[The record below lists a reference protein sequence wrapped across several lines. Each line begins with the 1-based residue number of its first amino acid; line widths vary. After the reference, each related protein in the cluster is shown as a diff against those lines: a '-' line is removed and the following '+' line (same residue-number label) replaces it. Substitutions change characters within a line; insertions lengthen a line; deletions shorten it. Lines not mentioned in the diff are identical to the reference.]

1 MPRYQWT
8 PPTGDNSDSNDKPTA
23 DNKEE
28 QPRTLPH
35 SQALQQFN
43 TTETHYSP
51 KRWLINPALC
61 SMVGQSMSHLLK
73 ILGLGLGA
81 SKTEIKVHY
90 RQLARK
96 YHPDKNDYVATG
108 LTTEEA
114 TEFSILPNNANDY
127 LKERA

>member
-1 MPRYQWT
+1 
-8 PPTGDNSDSNDKPTA
+8 
-23 DNKEE
+23 
-28 QPRTLPH
+28 
-35 SQALQQFN
+35 
-43 TTETHYSP
+43 
-51 KRWLINPALC
+51 
-61 SMVGQSMSHLLK
+61 MSHLLK

-96 YHPDKNDYVATG
+96 YHPDKNDYVTTG

>member
-1 MPRYQWT
+1 
-8 PPTGDNSDSNDKPTA
+8 
-23 DNKEE
+23 
-28 QPRTLPH
+28 
-35 SQALQQFN
+35 
-43 TTETHYSP
+43 
-51 KRWLINPALC
+51 
-61 SMVGQSMSHLLK
+61 MVGQSMSHLLK